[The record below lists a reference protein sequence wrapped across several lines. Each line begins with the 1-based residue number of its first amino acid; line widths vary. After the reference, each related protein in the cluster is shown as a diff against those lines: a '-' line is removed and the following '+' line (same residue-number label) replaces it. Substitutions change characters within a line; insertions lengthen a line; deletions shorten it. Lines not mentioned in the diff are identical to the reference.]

1 MLIMN
6 YIGLKTRYKVQF
18 QRVTEHIVQLLGD
31 MPEKTN
37 GFTLTREGK
46 EDAWDYSKYTTV
58 YKKIEGGVQFSDDA
72 SVYVEPEPAPEPEP
86 VPEPEPYVPTLDEVK
101 VYKKQEIMSVYQTV
115 KASGF
120 DVKLSTGVEHFP
132 LTEEDST
139 FLFGKQL
146 ELAGSKDEL
155 VSYQD
160 ASNHCKMYSR
170 ADMKLIINAA
180 MLFANYQTTY
190 RNTLCEW
197 VEECSTEDEV
207 NQIVYGVEIPEEHQ
221 NEVLKKYLAQIGGE
235 E

>member
-101 VYKKQEIMSVYQTV
+101 AYKKQEIMFAYQTV

-120 DVKLSTGVEHFP
+120 DVELSTGVEHFP

-146 ELAGSKDEL
+146 ELAGSTDEML
-155 VSYQD
+155 SYQD
-160 ASNHCKMYSR
+160 ASKHCKLYSR
-170 ADMKLIINAA
+170 TDMQLIINAA

-197 VEECSTEDEV
+197 IEECATVEEV
-207 NQIVYGVEIPEEHQ
+207 NLIAYGVKIPEEHQ
-221 NEVLKKYLAQIGGE
+221 NEVYKKYLAQMGGE